1 MPLGVAYGLRRS
13 RHATQHSPCHPVDEG
28 GSSTNMVELGGA
40 GCTLTGSCTTSSHG
54 PGWGVSSVDGVVYS
68 KEKEGAYA

>member
-1 MPLGVAYGLRRS
+1 
-13 RHATQHSPCHPVDEG
+13 
-28 GSSTNMVELGGA
+28 MVELGGA